1 MDFLSHYTPTE
12 HSDSSDDPSSE
23 TQLQTL
29 PPPSS
34 KTLVSG
40 TVEHVTFDSSTFD
53 AYERRHAR
61 VVVQPNLLSKRPRS
75 PPTQAHS
82 PKQGKSEGLQTPHD
96 DTYTDL
102 KTRPKKSKR
111 QSTDNFLVP
120 TSTLHIDPHADYQGR
135 SWTAPPSTARTFA
148 QLEQYTPYIPKQPRV
163 TLHAAHRNG
172 VRVVRFS
179 PLYGHLLLSGGMDGF
194 ARVWNTERAEC
205 ARDYKGH
212 TKMVRDVCF
221 MDDGTSFLTA
231 GFDGS
236 VKWWDIESGR
246 VKGSYRTE
254 GMPACVRAKP
264 GEANEFL
271 VACSSQKILQ
281 IDVRDARSVVQEY
294 DQHMGGVNSI
304 TFVGDNR
311 KFVSSADDKVLRV
324 WEYGIPV
331 VIKYV
336 SDPTMHSMPVTLLHP
351 NRKWLVCQ
359 SMDNNVLVYTAK
371 DRFKQNI
378 KKRFK
383 GHLVA
388 GYACGLTFSPDGRF
402 IGSGDSLGR
411 LFFWDWKSSRL
422 FRTTQ
427 AHKGICIDL
436 DWHPT
441 KSSLVASCGWD
452 GDIKLWD

>member
-1 MDFLSHYTPTE
+1 
-12 HSDSSDDPSSE
+12 
-23 TQLQTL
+23 
-29 PPPSS
+29 
-34 KTLVSG
+34 
-40 TVEHVTFDSSTFD
+40 
-53 AYERRHAR
+53 
-61 VVVQPNLLSKRPRS
+61 
-75 PPTQAHS
+75 
-82 PKQGKSEGLQTPHD
+82 
-96 DTYTDL
+96 
-102 KTRPKKSKR
+102 
-111 QSTDNFLVP
+111 
-120 TSTLHIDPHADYQGR
+120 
-135 SWTAPPSTARTFA
+135 
-148 QLEQYTPYIPKQPRV
+148 
-163 TLHAAHRNG
+163 
-172 VRVVRFS
+172 
-179 PLYGHLLLSGGMDGF
+179 MDGF
-194 ARVWNTERAEC
+194 ARIWNTERAEC

-212 TKMVRDVCF
+212 TKMVKDVCF
-221 MDDGTSFLTA
+221 MDDGASFLTA
-231 GFDGS
+231 GFDGG
-236 VKWWDIESGR
+236 VKWWDVESGR
-246 VKGSYRTE
+246 VKGSYLTE

-304 TFVGDNR
+304 TFVEDNR

-359 SMDNNVLVYTAK
+359 SMDNNVLVYTAR
-371 DRFKQNI
+371 DRFKQNF
-378 KKRFK
+378 KKIFK

-422 FRTTQ
+422 FRTAQ
-427 AHKGICIDL
+427 AHKGVCIDV